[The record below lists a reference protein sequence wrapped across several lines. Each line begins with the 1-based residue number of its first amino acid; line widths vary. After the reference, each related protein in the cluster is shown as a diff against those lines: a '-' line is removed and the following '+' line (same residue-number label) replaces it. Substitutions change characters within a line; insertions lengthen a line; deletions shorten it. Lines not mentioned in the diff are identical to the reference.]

1 MPFDSEVNIAW
12 KVLASSSSI
21 FFFFPQPKD
30 QLSNILLL

>member
-21 FFFFPQPKD
+21 FFSPQPKD